1 MGGSFQLSVTEIITK
16 RPLNVNIGEHYLKSV
31 PPMGILNPSVSEGE
45 TLPLRVLERAKDST
59 EVWHSQQVELAR
71 LSSAGKLITAEGSG
85 HLIHLERPDLVA
97 QAIREAILRDLR
109 PGPHPATSEGQSIE
123 EARASLV
130 EALSLFFETADP
142 SEVVRR
148 FHDEI
153 FITQIEVPVG

>member
-1 MGGSFQLSVTEIITK
+1 LKRSFETAADCPIASRPRNRWRQEFAALRRQRLSADH
-16 RPLNVNIGEHYLKSV
+16 PLG
-31 PPMGILNPSVSEGE
+31 

-59 EVWHSQQVELAR
+59 KVWHNQQVELAR

-97 QAIREAILRDLR
+97 QAIGEVILRDLR

-153 FITQIEVPVG
+153 FIAQIEVPVG